1 MVGGRPKDVYMSP
14 SDSQFPDLNLL
25 GGDYCDLHGVHV
37 WSNYNNRTVKLIFGG
52 AWELVSKSKL

>member
-37 WSNYNNRTVKLIFGG
+37 WSNYNNRTVKMIFG
-52 AWELVSKSKL
+52 